1 MSFIAKI
8 KGALGLKAAKPKP
21 KPEAKSLTRARAIK
35 AKPRKARAGDDPAY
49 LAAVRALPCCV
60 CAAGGLQQVTPTEAH
75 HAICGRYG
83 QHKTPDCMAIP
94 LCRDHHTGACGI
106 HTQRAL
112 FVACYGPDT
121 DYIPATQDAVA
132 GQLNSPRG

>member
-1 MSFIAKI
+1 MIPPGNLAG
-8 KGALGLKAAKPKP
+8 KGPLGLKAP

-35 AKPRKARAGDDPAY
+35 AKPRKARPGDDPAY
-49 LAAVRALPCCV
+49 LAAVRLLPCCI
-60 CAAGGLQQVTPTEAH
+60 CTGWGLQQTTPTEAH

-94 LCRDHHTGACGI
+94 LCRDHHTGPRGI
-106 HTQRAL
+106 HTQRAQW
-112 FVACYGPDT
+112 VASYGPDT
-121 DYIPATQDAVA
+121 DHIPATQDAVA